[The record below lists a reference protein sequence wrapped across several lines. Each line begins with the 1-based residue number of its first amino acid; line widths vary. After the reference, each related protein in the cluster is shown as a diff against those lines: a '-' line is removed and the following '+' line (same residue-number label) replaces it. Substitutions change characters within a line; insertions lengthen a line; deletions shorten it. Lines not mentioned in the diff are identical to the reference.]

1 MIELKKEIYEKLVSE
16 AEKIS
21 DEEIRNVT
29 LNILKE
35 PKITFTKAEP
45 KISLHESPAAPKKH
59 HAYPGGLVE
68 HTWAVLTI
76 AKNLAEIFERT
87 YHVKVNRD
95 LIIAASIL
103 HDIFK
108 FYQYEKDPITG
119 GFRPRSDWYLSHQ
132 FSIIAELSFRG
143 APEILIRCL
152 AEMHGSVP
160 TSMIE
165 SEIVKFADS
174 VDAKFV
180 SRIQD
185 IIRDSCKD
193 IELLTDGKYIVQK
206 TYPQILMKKTIF
218 ELARIYYEKG
228 RDKLTEFIIRELGI
242 KLEE

>member
-1 MIELKKEIYEKLVSE
+1 MKKVKEVIYRKLMEE
-16 AEKIS
+16 AETIANNQM
-21 DEEIRNVT
+21 RNIT

-35 PKITFTKAEP
+35 PKITFTKAEA
-45 KISLHESPAAPKKH
+45 KIDLLEAPAAPKKH
-59 HAYPGGLVE
+59 HAYPGGLIE
-68 HTWAVLTI
+68 HTWAVLII
-76 AKNLAEIFERT
+76 AKNLAEIFEKT

-95 LIIAASIL
+95 LIVSSSIL

-108 FYQYEKDPITG
+108 FYQYERDPITG

-174 VDAKFV
+174 VDGRFV

-185 IIRDSCKD
+185 IVWDSCKD
-193 IELLTDGKYIVQK
+193 IELMSNGKFIAQK
-206 TYPQILMKKTIF
+206 IYPQILMRKTIF
-218 ELARIYYEKG
+218 ELARTYYEKG
-228 RDKLTEFIIRELGI
+228 RDKLTEYIMRELKI
-242 KLEE
+242 EL